1 MLPVLS
7 KRRPGF
13 TLIELLVVIAIIA
26 ILIGLLLPAVQKVRE
41 AANRTSCA
49 NNLKQIGLAL
59 HNYENTYSSLP
70 PWGFDFTYNPRP
82 ANPWGDQRQGHC
94 AMGQI
99 LPFIEQENVIRIAHP
114 EASVIDPINLPPAW
128 GTSEAGTTK
137 IKTLL
142 CPSTPPHVIDYG
154 PYFALYFGD
163 HGPMNLAGTDYAAV
177 RGLNANFCAACA
189 PASPS
194 GDVGAMGTKGQVTPT
209 GMTEGRIRLTQIA
222 DGTSNTILVGEDA
235 GRQQVWARRTPFMPN
250 APCTSTFASDGT
262 LICGWTLNSAWGD
275 YNTYISVRGF
285 SNDGMVRDGGCCVVN
300 CNNVNQFF
308 GFHTGGCNT
317 VRGDGSVQ
325 FLSESIAPGV
335 LAALVTR
342 AGGEVINEN

>member
-1 MLPVLS
+1 MLPTLS

-41 AANRTSCA
+41 AANRMSCS

-59 HNYENTYSSLP
+59 HNYEYTYSSLP
-70 PWGFDFTYNPRP
+70 PWGFDFTYNPRT
-82 ANPWGDQRQGHC
+82 ANPWGDQRQGHSGV
-94 AMGQI
+94 GQI
-99 LPFIEQENVIRIAHP
+99 LPFIEQDNIIRIVHP
-114 EASVIDPINLPPAW
+114 EASVIDPINLPPDW
-128 GTSEAGTTK
+128 GTSEGGSVK
-137 IKTLL
+137 VKTFL
-142 CPSTPPHVIDYG
+142 CPSTPAHVIDYG
-154 PYFALYFGD
+154 RYFAQYFPDRGPLYLG
-163 HGPMNLAGTDYAAV
+163 GTDYAVV
-177 RGLNANFCAACA
+177 RGLHSNFCAACA

-194 GDVGAMGTKGQVTPT
+194 GDVGAMGVKGQMTPT

-275 YNTYISVRGF
+275 YNTAIVVRGF
-285 SNDGMVRDGGCCVVN
+285 SSNGMVRDGGCCAVN
-300 CNNVNQFF
+300 CNNVSQFF